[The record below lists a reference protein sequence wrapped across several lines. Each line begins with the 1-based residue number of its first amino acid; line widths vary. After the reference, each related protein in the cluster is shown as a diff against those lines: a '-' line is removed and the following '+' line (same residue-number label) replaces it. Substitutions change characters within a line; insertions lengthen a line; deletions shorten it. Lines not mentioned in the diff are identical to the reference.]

1 MDNRFLN
8 KVLDQIV
15 RETEIDYSME
25 EIQFPFTSLPLPFSS
40 FLSFY
45 FSFLLLPT
53 SAPKPLNVG
62 RKVLSNQTSYRNK
75 WLLKQSKPTKANEK
89 PNKSNHTG
97 GTGGSRRCA

>member
-45 FSFLLLPT
+45 FSFLLFMFTKHCKTVYGL
-53 SAPKPLNVG
+53 KGIEVEYVWKKYIKIIKN
-62 RKVLSNQTSYRNK
+62 KIRN
-75 WLLKQSKPTKANEK
+75 N
-89 PNKSNHTG
+89 G
-97 GTGGSRRCA
+97 